1 MSAARSRNMA
11 AIGPKDTAPELL
23 VRRFLHSQGFRF
35 RLHRKDLPGRPDIV
49 LPKYRAVVMVNGCFW
64 HHHGCKNSVW
74 PRTRKEFWRA
84 KIEATVDRDRR
95 TVRMLRALGWRVIV
109 VWECEASELRGL
121 LRAARQVRG
130 QVFPPS
136 KVGSITGAARSV
148 RSLQWPSNLVMKLR
162 TL

>member
-23 VRRFLHSQGFRF
+23 VRRFLHSRGFRF

-74 PRTRKEFWRA
+74 PKTRKEFWRA
-84 KIEATVDRDRR
+84 KIIATVTRDRR
-95 TVRMLRALGWRVIV
+95 NVRDLRAIGWRVIV
-109 VWECEASELRGL
+109 VWECQSRKPSALARIVRQLRGS
-121 LRAARQVRG
+121 RG
-130 QVFPPS
+130 
-136 KVGSITGAARSV
+136 
-148 RSLQWPSNLVMKLR
+148 
-162 TL
+162 